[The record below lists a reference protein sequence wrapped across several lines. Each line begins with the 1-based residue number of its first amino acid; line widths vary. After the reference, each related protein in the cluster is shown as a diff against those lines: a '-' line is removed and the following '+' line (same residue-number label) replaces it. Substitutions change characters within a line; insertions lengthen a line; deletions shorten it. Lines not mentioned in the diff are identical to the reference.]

1 MSINKTSNFKDAF
14 GNDIF
19 VGSNVILMDCDYTG
33 GFLGYAKGVV
43 CGFTNEY
50 VKINNLTFDRMKRY
64 HIYDNPEIKR
74 VAYRIIC
81 IDNL

>member
-1 MSINKTSNFKDAF
+1 MNKTSNFKDAF

-19 VGSNVILMDCDYTG
+19 VGSNVILMDCDCTG

-74 VAYRIIC
+74 AAYRVIC